1 MDSSRRP
8 TDFLA
13 TSPLSFFI
21 RAIMSGWHHTVA
33 SDEICNGVESHSY
46 DEEYSDHGFQCMTN
60 KLVKFGYAIA
70 FDHSEP
76 TI

>member
-21 RAIMSGWHHTVA
+21 RAIMSAWHHTVA
-33 SDEICNGVESHSY
+33 CDEICNGVQS
-46 DEEYSDHGFQCMTN
+46 DDEYSDHGD
-60 KLVKFGYAIA
+60 
-70 FDHSEP
+70 DHDGGKCDGGDNV
-76 TI
+76 